1 MNDTTENFFKAWAEW
16 DRQEPNPVFF
26 RLYYDEQG
34 LPVVYSMENLPGTYI
49 EVDQATYAK
58 NSYQVRV
65 INGTLAH
72 IEYANRAME
81 HVPRIGMIEFQSADM
96 RRRRLLARAISR
108 KGRSAL
114 RIRRIRKVLSRDT
127 FCPVKR

>member
-1 MNDTTENFFKAWAEW
+1 MCETNTVTDYLLPMNDTTENFFKAWAEW

-34 LPVVYSMENLPGTYI
+34 SPVVYSMEDLPGMYI

-65 INGTLAH
+65 INGKLIH
-72 IEYANRAME
+72 IERTQAHSKLQPSNVGTSC
-81 HVPRIGMIEFQSADM
+81 HPQDVTVVVCTDPNI
-96 RRRRLLARAISR
+96 
-108 KGRSAL
+108 KWK
-114 RIRRIRKVLSRDT
+114 KVT
-127 FCPVKR
+127 YEN